1 MDNKELIRGAYELH
15 VHSAPDVLP
24 RKMDD
29 IDMAQRIK
37 DSGMAGYAIK
47 SHFFCTSERA
57 QLMHKIYPEVDY
69 IGTITLNSSVGS
81 LNPSAME
88 MAARSG
94 VKLVWFPTCDNEHE
108 RAHTF
113 NGDPNKKLP
122 FWARIIIEMKEAGIE
137 APTVNCLDEKGELK
151 KEVLDIFFLFFN
163 CKGRRFRAS
172 ALVAKSMTGGCFDAA
187 KFPGSRQRRGS
198 FSLLSSLGLGRE
210 EGWRGGYSVS
220 ESADQVSFVSEVEHV
235 LRSLRYCMIKDVVVP
250 TVTGLVDVAWTTG
263 ETKSSRS
270 FGLASSGIWPSPTI
284 TRVIF
289 SWLPECCLASRA
301 SPFLGIVNPRT
312 KVNFLLYFVGGSSV
326 LDWIPNAPAILMVV
340 VKP

>member
-1 MDNKELIRGAYELH
+1 MDNKELICGAYDLH

-69 IGTITLNSSVGS
+69 IGTITLNSSVGG

-151 KEVLDIFFLFFN
+151 KEVLDILDIIA
-163 CKGRRFRAS
+163 KYDIILTTGHVSHEEAYK
-172 ALVAKSMTGGCFDAA
+172 LVPEAA
-187 KFPGSRQRRGS
+187 KRGVKNIVITHVDFPTTFYSIEDQKKFVEYGAKMEHCYTTWATGKCTWETTVEQIRAVGPENCI
-198 FSLLSSLGLGRE
+198 LGTDLGQTTSVFPD
-210 EGWRGGYSVS
+210 EGMLEFATKLVEAGFTP
-220 ESADQVSFVSEVEHV
+220 DEVKT
-235 LRSLRYCMIKDVVVP
+235 M
-250 TVTGLVDVAWTTG
+250 
-263 ETKSSRS
+263 
-270 FGLASSGIWPSPTI
+270 TI
-284 TRVIF
+284 H
-289 SWLPECCLASRA
+289 
-301 SPFLGIVNPRT
+301 NPR
-312 KVNFLLYFVGGSSV
+312 KLLG
-326 LDWIPNAPAILMVV
+326 
-340 VKP
+340 KE